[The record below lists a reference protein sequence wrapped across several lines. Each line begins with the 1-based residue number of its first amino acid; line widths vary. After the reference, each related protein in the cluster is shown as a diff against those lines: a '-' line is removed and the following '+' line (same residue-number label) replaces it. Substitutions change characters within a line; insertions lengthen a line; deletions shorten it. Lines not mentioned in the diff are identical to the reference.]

1 MAGQELE
8 STDGSS
14 QLSEEKESLEKLLEP
29 QERLFC
35 YEYLVDFNHRRAAQ
49 TVGRSPSAGMRLL
62 RSPLVAKYVKLLSDE
77 LAQESLITR
86 DMVQFELLNDYLPM
100 AKGEKAIQGVD
111 RDGVSWS
118 APVTNMAAYKG
129 ALDLMSK
136 HSGFTVPEVVKG
148 GLTINVNL
156 AAMGIEV
163 EGEYEDITPEDG
175 NGG

>member
-8 STDGSS
+8 STGGSS

-49 TVGRSPSAGMRLL
+49 AVGRSPSAGLRLL
-62 RSPLVAKYVKLLSDE
+62 RTAHIARYVKLLSDE

-86 DMVQFELLNDYLPM
+86 DMVQYELLNDYLPM

-148 GLTINVNL
+148 GLTINLNL